1 MTLDESVDEH
11 SDSSMASDSLSEDSQ
26 IKQSKYVT
34 HGAEGSGGALGAK
47 KYGDIQILEAN
58 TIAPKRGK
66 KQNKKKHFGKRTPS
80 KVEPKN

>member
-11 SDSSMASDSLSEDSQ
+11 SDSSMPSDSLSDDSQ

-34 HGAEGSGGALGAK
+34 HVADGSGSGLGVK

-66 KQNKKKHFGKRTPS
+66 KQTKKNHFGKRSPS